1 MDDSKKSWLAKIT
14 DMIRS
19 GEHPNLW
26 TDISYTLFADDE
38 NVYLLKVL
46 LCDPR
51 ISSRVRFGSDF
62 YVAENAELEER
73 RRSVRLRA
81 LIGDELFKTIAQ
93 ANPARYLG
101 TAP

>member
-51 ISSRVRFGSDF
+51 ISS
-62 YVAENAELEER
+62 L
-73 RRSVRLRA
+73 
-81 LIGDELFKTIAQ
+81 T
-93 ANPARYLG
+93 
-101 TAP
+101 